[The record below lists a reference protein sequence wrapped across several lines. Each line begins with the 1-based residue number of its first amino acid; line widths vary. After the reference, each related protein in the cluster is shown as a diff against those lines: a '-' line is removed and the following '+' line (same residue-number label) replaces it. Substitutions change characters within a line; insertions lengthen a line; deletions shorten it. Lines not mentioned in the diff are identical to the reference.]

1 MSRHCSKYFTEMIAV
16 TNLPIAISESIS
28 LTKNRYIRIKNYF
41 IKLCQLCQCV
51 HSHFFQILI
60 SIEIVKQTL
69 KSLLNVATF
78 YNTL

>member
-41 IKLCQLCQCV
+41 TKLC
-51 HSHFFQILI
+51 HW
-60 SIEIVKQTL
+60 
-69 KSLLNVATF
+69 
-78 YNTL
+78 